1 MQAVGGQTN
10 RPVDDV
16 GLITDNDGWVTV
28 QAKKGLRIAEAE
40 SSPLAEALHQLVDI
54 QLTGVPDSPPRV
66 ESLREIDTER
76 DLVLVLTDESAPQT
90 VDRYL
95 APVTDRL
102 RDLPDGV
109 PLSDVP
115 KNGDEKRALRV
126 VRDHLAHSWRSARGE
141 ELTEAGFRHLAKVLS
156 VRRMF
161 LTDGGEHE
169 RGAQVMLS
177 NLTDDL
183 ATARRVWRELQ
194 LEGQRLA
201 EERSFI
207 DRKTLIRRLEVQ
219 GINLRPAAR
228 LRSDISRLRDLTQ
241 TNIQALGAALTIAAP
256 EGPVALHRT
265 VEPAA
270 AEADGNLA
278 ITGAPGTGKTVL
290 LHTMAAELSTKN
302 VDLVVLQSANL
313 GASVGQTRIELG
325 IDHDLSDVLLR
336 WSGNRAGVLLID
348 GLDQTRAMDASGW
361 LPDLARALSGTR
373 WRIVAT
379 IRTFDLKHG
388 RRWREMFAGDVVA
401 PGAADAELAGVRHL
415 VVGDLTSDEM
425 APLREASPRLARLLD
440 DADAQ
445 LRLLLAN
452 PFNLDLAA
460 RLLTDSDSDLLTAR
474 SRVDLL
480 DRYWRLR
487 VLQGT
492 GDLDRLRTLRAVVR
506 QMLADRR
513 QAVNP
518 VDLPPQATSSA
529 LEGLRHDDVLR
540 DLRMTAGSA
549 MALITFAHPVLFDY
563 AVAVLALGDI
573 RRADSLAVV
582 LDDDP
587 NLAVTVRPSL
597 EYRLAIAWGNDTSR
611 RGFWHLALR
620 LASRTSGHLL
630 AATVA
635 AQVAARE
642 MEDFADIE
650 VLANACTGIVSDP
663 NGNWGTAEAG
673 NLAFLVAAAIAR
685 HPRPQHGLEILAD
698 LTSHLAATARATDSV
713 DLALLAAQLP
723 LRAVNQQT
731 TALHAASPK
740 WISTAVDC
748 MKVALEDLTD
758 PSRVP
763 LGQLGSR
770 LLAAVASRDPDAVGD
785 VISAI
790 IAPQTIQAWSI
801 KAVEPLISQIPD
813 LAKTAPQFAVAIG
826 AAVWEYKETEET
838 ATTQLID
845 SAILGMTS
853 NRRQDLESAQFAVGQ
868 KFAELVNADLSAA
881 ADLLMRIVELPRM
894 YSWGGG
900 NLSSGLPQLRM
911 GNTLELAG
919 GGGSLPTMVDAFI
932 ARFGQVADLE
942 AESAQNPERGQADEI
957 VAKLLNGLHL
967 SEVWQKLLYH
977 AAMAPSPALS
987 RALLP
992 ALTSPSLY
1000 VQPDTWNAA
1009 SHVAAR
1015 LSPSLEQ
1022 DAHLRLEYA
1031 ILGLV
1036 EAGASD
1042 TDPAKVRDQ
1051 LRLRARMILNALDAD
1066 KLSPEA
1072 RQLVTGQPDLAE
1084 PLPDL
1089 TEDYDSGF
1097 REIGPWS
1104 PDRPIPGSMQDLA
1117 SQIHAA
1123 SQQSRDQNPQNR
1135 AEGLRRLTELW
1146 DELKGYGAG
1155 ESATQGAD
1163 DQRASLRAEIAE
1175 RLATSADVTPDT
1187 ELGSAVYSALL
1198 SALPDA
1204 TSASDNTGPDWDS
1217 TPTPSWRPTPGTNAI
1232 QGLVHLAWRQDWMS
1246 VHEQIAASLGPLL
1259 DSTNRVHRYLASY
1272 ALPALHRSAGDLL
1285 SELER
1290 RLQSDEDR
1298 HIATHLMNLLAQL
1311 SGSEPERVDQVL
1323 QRLASLPRWAVLTS
1337 SPSGDRPLGPADQ
1350 AGVAVGL
1357 MAQLAAGHGS
1367 PYSHEA
1373 VSAWLAQPVDNP
1385 NRAAWT
1391 IGNLRGLL
1399 NPADAAARPAQDR
1412 AFGLISLS
1420 MNQLRDVFAEAQ
1432 QPGATQAPSQRI
1444 TDAIKIAADI
1454 AQHLY
1459 FASGAFGQT
1468 DPSPPGE
1475 NQSRFTARAL
1485 PLLDQLSHIHFPA
1498 VTQQIVQITDHI
1510 SGTQPKRAL
1519 LTAAAAVIGDPAY
1532 AREPLGLDTTLQL
1545 VRHFTAEH
1553 RDLVL
1558 NDPECTTAVR
1568 ALLEAFVRLGWDQ
1581 AIDLAEQLDELFT

>member
-1 MQAVGGQTN
+1 
-10 RPVDDV
+10 
-16 GLITDNDGWVTV
+16 
-28 QAKKGLRIAEAE
+28 
-40 SSPLAEALHQLVDI
+40 
-54 QLTGVPDSPPRV
+54 
-66 ESLREIDTER
+66 
-76 DLVLVLTDESAPQT
+76 
-90 VDRYL
+90 
-95 APVTDRL
+95 
-102 RDLPDGV
+102 
-109 PLSDVP
+109 
-115 KNGDEKRALRV
+115 
-126 VRDHLAHSWRSARGE
+126 
-141 ELTEAGFRHLAKVLS
+141 
-156 VRRMF
+156 MF
-161 LTDGGEHE
+161 LTDGGQHE
-169 RGAQVMLS
+169 VGVQVMLS

-183 ATARRVWRELQ
+183 ATGRRVWRELK

-265 VEPAA
+265 VEPAS

-278 ITGAPGTGKTVL
+278 ITGAPGAGKTVL
-290 LHTMAAELSTKN
+290 LHTLAAELSTKN

-325 IDHDLSDVLLR
+325 IDHDLSDVLLG

-401 PGAADAELAGVRHL
+401 PGAVDAELAGVRHL
-415 VVGDLTSDEM
+415 VVGDLTADEI
-425 APLREASPRLARLLD
+425 APLRDASPRLARLLD
-440 DADAQ
+440 DADAR

-460 RLLTDSDSDLLTAR
+460 RLLTDSDSDLLTVR

-492 GDLDRLRTLRAVVR
+492 GDLDRLRTLQAVVR

-540 DLRMTAGSA
+540 DLRITAGSA
-549 MALITFAHPVLFDY
+549 MALVTFAHPVLFDY
-563 AVAVLALGDI
+563 AVAVLALGDT
-573 RRADSLAVV
+573 RQPDSLAVV

-597 EYRLAIAWGNDTSR
+597 EYRLAIAWGNDTAR
-611 RGFWHLALR
+611 RGFWHLTLR

-630 AATVA
+630 AATAA

-673 NLAFLVAAAIAR
+673 NLAFLVAPAIAH
-685 HPRPQHGLEILAD
+685 HPRRPQQALEILAD
-698 LTSHLAATARATDSV
+698 LTSHLAATARAADSV

-723 LRAVNQQT
+723 LRAVSQQT

-763 LGQLGSR
+763 LGQLSSR
-770 LLAAVASRDPDAVGD
+770 LLAAVMSRDPDAVAD

-801 KAVEPLISQIPD
+801 KAVEPLIDQIPD

-826 AAVWEYKETEET
+826 ASVWEYEETEET

-868 KFAELVNADLSAA
+868 KFPELANADLPAA
-881 ADLLMRIVELPRM
+881 ADLLIRIVELPRM
-894 YSWGGG
+894 YSWGDG
-900 NLSSGLPQLRM
+900 NLSGELPQLRM
-911 GNTLELAG
+911 GNTLEFVAGHDSLAKM
-919 GGGSLPTMVDAFI
+919 SDAFI
-932 ARFGQVADLE
+932 GRLGQMADQE
-942 AESAQNPERGQADEI
+942 AESAPNPEHGQANGI
-957 VAKLLNGLHL
+957 VAALLNGLHH

-977 AAMAPSPALS
+977 AATEPSMALG

-992 ALTSPSLY
+992 ALMSPSLY
-1000 VQPDTWNAA
+1000 AQPDTWNAA

-1022 DAHLRLEYA
+1022 DAHLRLESA

-1042 TDPAKVRDQ
+1042 TDPAEVRDRSYSASISSVAVRHQ
-1051 LRLRARMILNALDAD
+1051 
-1066 KLSPEA
+1066 E
-1072 RQLVTGQPDLAE
+1072 
-1084 PLPDL
+1084 
-1089 TEDYDSGF
+1089 
-1097 REIGPWS
+1097 WS
-1104 PDRPIPGSMQDLA
+1104 S
-1117 SQIHAA
+1117 
-1123 SQQSRDQNPQNR
+1123 
-1135 AEGLRRLTELW
+1135 
-1146 DELKGYGAG
+1146 
-1155 ESATQGAD
+1155 
-1163 DQRASLRAEIAE
+1163 E
-1175 RLATSADVTPDT
+1175 RL
-1187 ELGSAVYSALL
+1187 G
-1198 SALPDA
+1198 
-1204 TSASDNTGPDWDS
+1204 
-1217 TPTPSWRPTPGTNAI
+1217 
-1232 QGLVHLAWRQDWMS
+1232 
-1246 VHEQIAASLGPLL
+1246 
-1259 DSTNRVHRYLASY
+1259 
-1272 ALPALHRSAGDLL
+1272 
-1285 SELER
+1285 
-1290 RLQSDEDR
+1290 
-1298 HIATHLMNLLAQL
+1298 
-1311 SGSEPERVDQVL
+1311 
-1323 QRLASLPRWAVLTS
+1323 
-1337 SPSGDRPLGPADQ
+1337 
-1350 AGVAVGL
+1350 
-1357 MAQLAAGHGS
+1357 
-1367 PYSHEA
+1367 
-1373 VSAWLAQPVDNP
+1373 
-1385 NRAAWT
+1385 
-1391 IGNLRGLL
+1391 
-1399 NPADAAARPAQDR
+1399 
-1412 AFGLISLS
+1412 
-1420 MNQLRDVFAEAQ
+1420 
-1432 QPGATQAPSQRI
+1432 
-1444 TDAIKIAADI
+1444 
-1454 AQHLY
+1454 
-1459 FASGAFGQT
+1459 
-1468 DPSPPGE
+1468 
-1475 NQSRFTARAL
+1475 
-1485 PLLDQLSHIHFPA
+1485 
-1498 VTQQIVQITDHI
+1498 
-1510 SGTQPKRAL
+1510 
-1519 LTAAAAVIGDPAY
+1519 
-1532 AREPLGLDTTLQL
+1532 
-1545 VRHFTAEH
+1545 
-1553 RDLVL
+1553 
-1558 NDPECTTAVR
+1558 C
-1568 ALLEAFVRLGWDQ
+1568 
-1581 AIDLAEQLDELFT
+1581 